1 MMRNPD
7 ADFVLHGRRT
17 PIGTDKA
24 KEYLTN
30 SQRTISTR
38 NLSQS
43 TLYRQDNR
51 SLSSFAEPSFARS
64 LGKPSLR
71 EKSSRKEGGLQDS
84 TSGSVFDAES
94 LFGSMN
100 GGTASRLERRER
112 SRKPRD
118 SEFSLDFTG
127 LGNSLSKSLSK
138 SVSFSEHLEQH
149 KMNSPKENNDYDNDD
164 LEDTF
169 EEELQK
175 LIDNDIKENERYE
188 QDLAGRPKSKD
199 ESEWFTEPIHLTKTA
214 DYPTFQSLGVDTKLT
229 SPVNRTTGM
238 LGTELAQQKIANQ
251 MLLDD
256 ITRTYFPI
264 TLGEMPSIM
273 RTVTPQPPNSSGKE
287 YARARSAAG
296 LASKSSTNRTG
307 QVSSATGSRRH
318 LSNARSSHSRTNS
331 HSNPKLDALYDYNYL
346 RASKPFVDGTV
357 TTSPYQ
363 YELAQLK
370 MERLRLEEQRLLES
384 KRQEEL
390 ERIRG
395 PKPKWYEMKSP
406 QFTYELHKNNK
417 LLQSKKDWQKLM
429 DYRDQLTKSS
439 QDFAKTELGGYLH

>member
-1 MMRNPD
+1 MRRNPD
-7 ADFVLHGRRT
+7 AGFVLHGRRT
-17 PIGTDKA
+17 PIGIDKP

-38 NLSQS
+38 NLSQN
-43 TLYRQDNR
+43 TLYQPDSR
-51 SLSSFAEPSFARS
+51 S
-64 LGKPSLR
+64 
-71 EKSSRKEGGLQDS
+71 SSRFSERSFSSASERLQKRDKSPRRYQRLQDS
-84 TSGSVFDAES
+84 ASESVFDAES

-100 GGTASRLERRER
+100 GGTAARLERREQ

-127 LGNSLSKSLSK
+127 LGNSLSKSLNK
-138 SVSFSEHLEQH
+138 SVSFSKQLEEY
-149 KMNSPKENNDYDNDD
+149 KTNGSKAKAYDDD

-175 LIDNDIKENERYE
+175 LIDDDIKENERFE
-188 QDLAGRPKSKD
+188 QDLAGKPKSKH
-199 ESEWFTEPIHLTKTA
+199 ESEWFTEPVHLTKTA
-214 DYPTFQSLGVDTKLT
+214 DYPVFQSLGVDTKTT
-229 SPVNRTTGM
+229 SPVNRTAGM
-238 LGTELAQQKIANQ
+238 LGTELAQQKVAHQ

-256 ITRTYFPI
+256 VARQYFPV

-273 RTVTPQPPNSSGKE
+273 RTVTPQPPNSVAKK
-287 YARARSAAG
+287 YAQARSMES
-296 LASKSSTNRTG
+296 ASRSTSNGTG
-307 QVSSATGSRRH
+307 RVSSAPASKTQPPRTH
-318 LSNARSSHSRTNS
+318 SSHSSTS
-331 HSNPKLDALYDYNYL
+331 SYSNPKVDALCDYNYL
-346 RASKPFVDGTV
+346 RASKPFVEETV
-357 TTSPYQ
+357 TASPYQ

-395 PKPKWYEMKSP
+395 PTPKWYELKSP

-417 LLQSKKDWQKLM
+417 LLQSKKDWQNLM
-429 DYRDQLTKSS
+429 DYREQLTRSS
-439 QDFAKTELGGYLH
+439 QDFAKTDLGGYLY